1 MKFSLSAPILTAL
14 AAASFAAAAPAHAQ
28 SYPPVVIQFGPT
40 TTYSTIACPNFTKLP
55 DGNWKAIVLDQ
66 KFGLGFVQNIIP
78 PRGAIKAGGWIY
90 NNIDLYSQL
99 ELQCAPGALVRAR
112 Y

>member
-1 MKFSLSAPILTAL
+1 MKQISLATIFTAVALTA
-14 AAASFAAAAPAHAQ
+14 SQAQ
-28 SYPPVVIQFGPT
+28 TPPVVIQFGPT
-40 TTYSTIACPNFTKLP
+40 TEYSTLVCSNFTKLP
-55 DGNWKAIVLDQ
+55 DGTWKALRRD

-78 PRGAIKAGGWIY
+78 PATPIKSAGWIY

-99 ELQCAPGALVRAR
+99 EFQCASGGLVRAR